1 MRFRI
6 GMFSLLVEWDIGFW
20 TASEYAVCV
29 CVYIYVFPRSRYSRK
44 GGRALK
50 ISENSCII
58 GFSGDV
64 CIRV

>member
-1 MRFRI
+1 MQFAYVYI
-6 GMFSLLVEWDIGFW
+6 
-20 TASEYAVCV
+20 
-29 CVYIYVFPRSRYSRK
+29 YIYVFPRSRYSRK

>member
-1 MRFRI
+1 MGYWFLDRFRI
-6 GMFSLLVEWDIGFW
+6 CSLRMCI
-20 TASEYAVCV
+20 
-29 CVYIYVFPRSRYSRK
+29 YIYVFPRSRYSRK

-50 ISENSCII
+50 IFENSCII